1 MLLRLQM
8 GALLATA
15 AFAALCWWQWGLAAD
30 RADRAEAR
38 VEALTQ
44 RLGDIRRDAERD
56 RAIDDAPLGDLPDE
70 WRVPE

>member
-1 MLLRLQM
+1 MILR
-8 GALLATA
+8 AVIIWAAAATLM
-15 AFAALCWWQWGLAAD
+15 AALSWWQWGLAAD

-56 RAIDDAPLGDLPDE
+56 RAIDDAPLGPLPDE